1 MNDYKKEF
9 IDLLKK
15 TDRQGVDEVIENL
28 EDLGFFIAPAS
39 TNFHS
44 NCREGLLQHSVKVCR
59 VGLMLREQM
68 IQMNPDLD
76 DLLPFD
82 SVILATLLHDVC
94 KSEIYKPAVKK
105 RKNHYGIW
113 EEYNGYDVNYS
124 QFPLGHGEKS
134 VIVLLRMGL
143 DMTDEEIMA
152 IRWHMTAWD
161 LAFQSPEMKSNLNAA
176 KDKTPLCCLVQTADA
191 LSTNMLEYKAE

>member
-9 IDLLKK
+9 MDLLKK
-15 TDRQGVDEVIENL
+15 TGRQGVDEVIENL

-44 NCREGLLQHSVKVCR
+44 NYREGMLQHSVKVCR

-68 IQMNPDLD
+68 IHMNPDLD

-113 EEYNGYDVNYS
+113 EAYNGYDVNYS

-134 VIVLLRMGL
+134 VI
-143 DMTDEEIMA
+143 
-152 IRWHMTAWD
+152 
-161 LAFQSPEMKSNLNAA
+161 
-176 KDKTPLCCLVQTADA
+176 C
-191 LSTNMLEYKAE
+191 Y

>member
-39 TNFHS
+39 TNYHS
-44 NCREGLLQHSVKVCR
+44 NCREGRLQHSVKVCR

-134 VIVLLRMGL
+134 VIMLLRMGL

-176 KDKTPLCCLVQTADA
+176 KEKNPLCSLVQTADA
-191 LSTNMLEYKAE
+191 LSTNMLEHKSE